1 MIDNKLFLLYLSDWG
16 LGVGTVRVVPF
27 ATVVSV
33 KQKPGLVSVASSGG
47 TIVEGIVTGTY

>member
-1 MIDNKLFLLYLSDWG
+1 M
-16 LGVGTVRVVPF
+16 RVVPF